1 MQRVWGWLALAVV
14 AAPLAAQGGAP
25 AASPPAAPSRA
36 RAGSLTVTEAVIAR
50 AVVDRSPQDTGSAFP
65 ADVGQLN
72 CFTEVNGGGADTLH
86 HVWFHGDTQVADVA
100 LPVNGSPWHT
110 WSRKT
115 VPADWTG
122 PWHVEIQDASGTVL
136 KRLDFSVGP

>member
-1 MQRVWGWLALAVV
+1 MHRVWGWLAVTIVAV
-14 AAPLAAQGGAP
+14 PLAAQTPTSGGGADT
-25 AASPPAAPSRA
+25 
-36 RAGSLTVTEAVIAR
+36 LTVTQAVIAR

-65 ADVGQLN
+65 ADVGQLA
-72 CFTEVNGGGADTLH
+72 CFTEVAGGIGGDTLR

-100 LPVNGSPWHT
+100 LAVNGSPWHT

-122 PWHVEIQDASGTVL
+122 PWHVEIQDASGAVL